1 MVVYIPNA
9 HVLAIELLCRRELAD
24 GTVGSAEHA
33 AAVKAF
39 VDEIERQKQRAPYIL
54 HQRLATSAE
63 TRPVDS
69 PDHRQRSKKSP
80 RRRPK
85 RGTKP

>member
-24 GTVGSAEHA
+24 GTVSSPMMRA
-33 AAVKAF
+33 ALRAF

-54 HQRLATSAE
+54 HQRLATSAA
-63 TRPVDS
+63 TRPD
-69 PDHRQRSKKSP
+69 QLSKKSP